1 MNVMETKIIWQ
12 QDTSNPENANNL
24 AKIGQWWASLKD
36 REIVWKQRLIPTD
49 GDLTAIDWEQQR
61 FDEKFALKEPQ
72 LRGIT
77 IYWRKP
83 DSEREL
89 NITVKKLEL
98 DLAKQQIYIYP
109 QLQPQVVIRV
119 NTPEI
124 IYQTIELTNPQV
136 AATAVGDNYLLLLRD
151 TEQQLQVKVILSH
164 PSWEK
169 LVKDLSK

>member
-1 MNVMETKIIWQ
+1 METKITWQ

-36 REIVWKQRLIPTD
+36 REIVWKQRLIPSNGNLD
-49 GDLTAIDWEQQR
+49 EVNWEQQR
-61 FDEKFALKEPQ
+61 FDEKFSLKKPQ

-77 IYWRKP
+77 IYWQKP
-83 DSEREL
+83 DSDREL
-89 NITVKKLEL
+89 NITVRKLEL
-98 DLAKQQIYIYP
+98 DLAKQRIYIYP

-136 AATAVGDNYLLLLRD
+136 AATDVGDNYLLLLRD
-151 TEQQLQVKVILSH
+151 TEQQLQVKVILSRA
-164 PSWEK
+164 SWEK

>member
-1 MNVMETKIIWQ
+1 METKIIWQ
-12 QDTSNPENANNL
+12 QDTSNPENASNL

-36 REIVWKQRLIPTD
+36 REIVWKQRLIPTNGNLD
-49 GDLTAIDWEQQR
+49 EVNWEQQR

-77 IYWRKP
+77 IYWQKP
-83 DSEREL
+83 NSDREL

-98 DLAKQQIYIYP
+98 DLAKQQLYIYP
-109 QLQPQVVIRV
+109 QLQSGVVIRV
-119 NTPEI
+119 STPEI

-136 AATAVGDNYLLLLRD
+136 AATNVGDNHLLLLRD
-151 TEQQLQVKVILSH
+151 SEQQLQVKVIL
-164 PSWEK
+164 PRASWEK

>member
-1 MNVMETKIIWQ
+1 MGAMETKIIWQ

-36 REIVWKQRLIPTD
+36 KEIDWKQRLIPTNGKLD
-49 GDLTAIDWEQQR
+49 EVNWEQQR
-61 FDEKFALKEPQ
+61 FDEKFCLKEPQ

-77 IYWRKP
+77 IYWQKP
-83 DSEREL
+83 DSDREL

-98 DLAKQQIYIYP
+98 DLAKQRIYIYP

-119 NTPEI
+119 SKPEI

-136 AATAVGDNYLLLLRD
+136 AATAIGDNYLLLLRD
-151 TEQQLQVKVILSH
+151 PQQQLQVKVILSH
-164 PSWEK
+164 GSWAK
-169 LVKDLSK
+169 LVEDLSK

>member
-1 MNVMETKIIWQ
+1 METKIIWQ

-36 REIVWKQRLIPTD
+36 KEIVWKQRLIPSNGKLD
-49 GDLTAIDWEQQR
+49 EINWEQQR
-61 FDEKFALKEPQ
+61 FDEKFSLKEPQ

-77 IYWRKP
+77 IYWQKP

-119 NTPEI
+119 SKPEI

-136 AATAVGDNYLLLLRD
+136 AATNVGDNYLLLLRD
-151 TEQQLQVKVILSH
+151 PQQQLQIKVILSH
-164 PSWEK
+164 GSWTK
-169 LVKDLSK
+169 LVEDLSQ